1 MVDSL
6 AGSGSAAEGYQK
18 VNTAE
23 SVLPP
28 VALAGASIEE
38 PAVLE
43 EIVVEA
49 EAVESEQEERGYQH
63 NLEE

>member
-28 VALAGASIEE
+28 VALAGASIEG

-43 EIVVEA
+43 EIAVEA
-49 EAVESEQEERGYQH
+49 DAVEPGQEERGYQH